1 MTSIFDRYSRG
12 FIQKNAIEHQDI
24 NALYNNGWRNEPVQN
39 PPIRTMSTYSSVTDT
54 IYMIEIIPYGN
65 REYIALYVDGED
77 YNGDIRSV
85 KDLLNVVKKLER
97 RR

>member
-1 MTSIFDRYSRG
+1 
-12 FIQKNAIEHQDI
+12 
-24 NALYNNGWRNEPVQN
+24 
-39 PPIRTMSTYSSVTDT
+39 
-54 IYMIEIIPYGN
+54 MIEIIPYGN